1 METNA
6 RDAMTFTDAL
16 IRFFTAPFRLRTYTN
31 LLYLMLAFPM
41 GLIYF
46 IFLTVGLCLGLGLTI
61 IWIGVPILAL
71 VFAGSWGLAA
81 MERQLAIHALGAEVP
96 PMTPPPVSAAQT
108 FWQRA
113 GAFFS
118 NPVTWKGMAFLLV
131 KLPLGLVSFVA
142 VVSLLATSAGFIL
155 TPIAWQWGENLDIDG
170 VVWTVDVWGISP
182 WFAGLLGV
190 GLLFLSLN
198 LLNGLALVW
207 RWTAA
212 SLLGSER
219 FAAAAPP
226 PSPAS
231 MPEAVALA

>member
-16 IRFFTAPFRLRTYTN
+16 IRFFTAPFRVRTYTN

-131 KLPLGLVSFVA
+131 KLPLGVVSFAA
-142 VVSLLATSAGFIL
+142 VVSLLATSAALIL
-155 TPIAWQWGENLDIDG
+155 TPIAWQWGDLFYFDGIYIDG
-170 VVWTVDVWGISP
+170 IVVDTWISP

-190 GLLFLSLN
+190 GLLFLSFN

-207 RWTAA
+207 RWTAT

-219 FAAAAPP
+219 FAAAAP
-226 PSPAS
+226 SPE
-231 MPEAVALA
+231 MPDAVALA

>member
-1 METNA
+1 METNTRA
-6 RDAMTFTDAL
+6 SMTFPDAL
-16 IRFFTAPFRLRTYTN
+16 KHFFGAPFRLRTYTN

-46 IFLTVGLCLGLGLTI
+46 IFLIVGLSLGLGLTI
-61 IWIGVPILAL
+61 LWVGVPILAL

-96 PMTPPPVSAAQT
+96 PMTQTLPPPVSAAQT

-131 KLPLGLVSFVA
+131 KLPLGVVSFFA
-142 VVSLLATSAGFIL
+142 LVSLLATSAALIL
-155 TPIAWQWGENLDIDG
+155 TPIAWQWGDLLYVDDM
-170 VVWTVDVWGISP
+170 VWTMDTWVSP

-207 RWTAA
+207 RWTAT

-226 PSPAS
+226 PE